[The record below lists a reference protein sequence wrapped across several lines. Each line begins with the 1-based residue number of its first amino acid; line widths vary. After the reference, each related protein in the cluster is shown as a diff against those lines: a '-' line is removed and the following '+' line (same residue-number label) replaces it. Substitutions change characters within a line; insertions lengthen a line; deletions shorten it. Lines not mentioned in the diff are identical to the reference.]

1 MSMRLKAVMIAVLAF
16 VGGAALAV
24 VFVPGVKERLLPV
37 TNVITSG
44 KALIGGPFKLTDHT
58 GKRVTEKDYRGKYML
73 VFFGFTFCPD
83 VCPGSLQVMTEA
95 LERLGKKAERLTPL
109 FISVDTERDTPE
121 ELARYVK
128 SFYPTLVGLT
138 GSPEEI
144 AAAAKA
150 YRVVYRKVKDER
162 STAGFTYDHT
172 TFFYL
177 MDPNGE
183 FVTHFNHGIDP
194 KTLAERLDKF
204 L

>member
-183 FVTHFNHGIDP
+183 FVTHFNHGIAP